1 MRGAE
6 AREAFSGASTGSTV
20 CETRVETPETQRR
33 ARRRRAPRAV
43 ESGEVKLYW
52 LGRSL
57 VGQGAGGNP
66 LMVCA
71 ITVQHRPIMNR
82 QKQKE
87 RDFHPNW

>member
-6 AREAFSGASTGSTV
+6 AREAFSGASTGSTL

-33 ARRRRAPRAV
+33 ARRRRAPWSPERY
-43 ESGEVKLYW
+43 SW

-71 ITVQHRPIMNR
+71 ITVQHRRIMNR